1 MWTSTR
7 FNPPQKTTT
16 TTAIYNLRLE
26 EKAVSLQSVS
36 KIFGNIR
43 RIDYLCPCNSNYKLE
58 TKSLKLETRNY

>member
-1 MWTSTR
+1 
-7 FNPPQKTTT
+7 
-16 TTAIYNLRLE
+16 LE

-58 TKSLKLETRNY
+58 TKSLKLETRNYKCTAYDIKQKGQKDI